1 LLDSDLEN
9 ERMPLEG
16 FVETSLAAEP
26 LLAFAVADTSDQHI
40 ASELQSIVQGMAP
53 QPGVAFARNLPAWP
67 NQFVM
72 NVFLNPC
79 RLAGFAL

>member
-1 LLDSDLEN
+1 
-9 ERMPLEG
+9 MPLEG

-26 LLAFAVADTSDQHI
+26 LLALAVAVTSELHI
-40 ASELQSIVQGMAP
+40 ASVLQSIVQDLAP
-53 QPGVAFARNLPAWP
+53 QPGVAWAPNLPAWP